1 MMVLVLASRMNHV
14 LPPIEVDSG
23 TDEDEEDVSWGVHH
37 LAMACRISLMT
48 VVTDMWDKAKRARP
62 AAD

>member
-23 TDEDEEDVSWGVHH
+23 TDEDEEG
-37 LAMACRISLMT
+37 T
-48 VVTDMWDKAKRARP
+48 
-62 AAD
+62 